1 MTGEVSTLQPLNQH
15 DFGRRL
21 SLRRKVLFTFVC
33 TIVAL
38 LLAEAGLRLRAWA
51 RYGTTS
57 PSAQNMAYVFDPK
70 LQIIVPRAGAELHG
84 SEINVKINSLGFRG
98 DEFSKVKPPNTVR
111 IACLG
116 ASTTYCPEVS
126 SNDAAWPAQLQR
138 LLQAR
143 YPKVRIE
150 VINAGIQGLKASH
163 SLKNLRYRVLPLQ
176 PDLVI
181 FYEVHNDLVVD
192 TRALAIRQG
201 LIDDNVGKP
210 KGVPAFLA
218 AKSLLFNLISRNL
231 EILWDNREVKTG
243 KLTEIRRDLPDH
255 FVGELQ
261 EMHDLLSAR
270 HIPLVLSQFLVR
282 FRGDQPRKTQL
293 ENAEIAFV
301 YMPWMTVDSLL
312 DSFNLYN
319 DAVARFARSRGIPF
333 VDDSDSVPGDRV
345 HYVDHV
351 HFSDAGCK
359 AMAERFARFI
369 DEQKILEPIVAG
381 VASNSRFP
389 VGALVK

>member
-1 MTGEVSTLQPLNQH
+1 MNRGIETHATVSAVSAVKLTW
-15 DFGRRL
+15 
-21 SLRRKVLFTFVC
+21 RRKLAYTMIC
-33 TIVAL
+33 ILATL
-38 LLAEAGLRLRAWA
+38 MLAEAGVRLRARW

-57 PSAQNMAYVFDPK
+57 PSAQNAAYMYDETLK
-70 LQIIVPRAGAELHG
+70 LLVPRPGAELHG

-163 SLKNLRYRVLPLQ
+163 SLKNLRQRVLPLQ

-201 LIDDNVGKP
+201 LIDDNAGKP
-210 KGVPAFLA
+210 TGLNAFFLER
-218 AKSLLFNLISRNL
+218 SLLFNLVSRNVA
-231 EILWDNREVKTG
+231 ILWNNREVKTG
-243 KLTEIRRDLPDH
+243 KLTEIPRDLPDH
-255 FVGELQ
+255 FVGEFQ

-270 HIPLVLSQFLVR
+270 HIPLVLSRYLVR
-282 FRGDQPRKTQL
+282 FRRNQPRKTQL

-301 YMPWMTVDSLL
+301 YMPWMTLDSLL
-312 DSFNLYN
+312 DGFDLYN
-319 DAVARFARSRGIPF
+319 DAVARFARSRKIPF
-333 VDDSDSVPGDRV
+333 VEDSDSVPGDSV
-345 HYVDHV
+345 HFVDHM

-359 AMAERFARFI
+359 AMAERFARFF
-369 DEQKILEPIVAG
+369 DEEKILEPIVAG

-389 VGALVK
+389 VGAPVK